1 MALVAVASAKGS
13 PGVTTLA
20 VALAGVLPG
29 PVLLA
34 DLDPAGSDVWLR
46 YRDRAGHPLDPD
58 RGLLSLAAAAHRGT
72 LDLGQH
78 VQVLAGGLPVLLGL
92 SSPEQAVGLGAAWPH
107 IDVALGGVA
116 GTVVADCGRFTGA
129 ATPGVA
135 PFVRTADA
143 VVLVARG
150 DAASLA
156 HLRERVRAVHEL
168 RGGRRPASSGNGS
181 GQRAG
186 PPASSTSVGVVVVAP
201 VRERGAATDVQRL
214 LDAAGLPARV
224 LGHVADDPR
233 GALALSGAG
242 RGAPG
247 RTDLVRSVRGLVP
260 AVTGLVQDAVRPRT
274 AGVA

>member
-1 MALVAVASAKGS
+1 MPVVAVASAKGS
-13 PGVTTLA
+13 PGVTTFA

-46 YRDRAGHPLDPD
+46 HRDRAGHPLDPD

-72 LDLGQH
+72 LDLGDH

-92 SSPEQAVGLGAAWPH
+92 SSPEQVAGLGAAWPH
-107 IDVALGGVA
+107 VELALAGVA
-116 GTVVADCGRFTGA
+116 GTVVADCGRCTSA
-129 ATPGVA
+129 ASASPVL
-135 PFVRTADA
+135 RTADA
-143 VVLVARG
+143 VVLLARG

-156 HLRERVRAVHEL
+156 HLRERVRAVLEL
-168 RGGRRPASSGNGS
+168 RGGRRPAFSANGS
-181 GQRAG
+181 G
-186 PPASSTSVGVVVVAP
+186 PPARPVTATSVGVVVVAP
-201 VRERGAATDVQRL
+201 TRERGAAADVQRL

-224 LGHVADDPR
+224 LGHVADDAK

-242 RGAPG
+242 RAAPG
-247 RTDLVRSVRGLVP
+247 RTDLVRSVRSLVP
-260 AVTGLVQDAVRPRT
+260 AVTAFASDAAHLRV